1 MQARVKAAFENN
13 KADSLP
19 FVKELYKKA
28 RNNAKKYE
36 QTLQIEQ
43 SSKGKKLTEAQ
54 TEKLSKQQSYSTAV
68 DEAIE
73 TLSLFLKHYKP
84 DP

>member
-43 SSKGKKLTEAQ
+43 SSKGKKLTEA
-54 TEKLSKQQSYSTAV
+54 
-68 DEAIE
+68 
-73 TLSLFLKHYKP
+73 
-84 DP
+84 

>member
-1 MQARVKAAFENN
+1 MQTKVKSAFEDNI
-13 KADSLP
+13 AGSHP

-43 SSKGKKLTEAQ
+43 NSK
-54 TEKLSKQQSYSTAV
+54 
-68 DEAIE
+68 
-73 TLSLFLKHYKP
+73 LK
-84 DP
+84 